1 MNKSKKV
8 VLLVVLSTLFL
19 SGALTYAYYQLGDKF
34 DSESLALRELTEE
47 ELVKTFK
54 EKKQI
59 DPALE
64 VEATDGLLAQIK
76 SEQKTFNEE
85 GHGYFLIKGDS
96 MTPNFYEGDAV
107 KLVSTDYVDGDYV
120 ALTINATGEHLIK
133 QFVGG
138 ELVSSNASGGYY
150 QLEDVTIH
158 GTVEQVQ
165 TLDVEVNQTLQ
176 AATGIYVVDSTI
188 TPYSSSKY
196 SASMFVL
203 LSNGDV
209 YARHVNGTADL
220 NTLNEGFGYW
230 QTVTNGQAKWYRSG
244 NSVPVSANSYPVN
257 ISSTPYG
264 DNNYNASIFVLLSNG
279 NVYARHVNAIGDLN
293 TLNEGIPYWQTVTN
307 AQARWYLSGTSI
319 PQALVQ
325 PPNSGSLSVPQAR
338 IVGRTSAGAGD
349 AEYLT
354 AGQTKQML
362 ESTDLLFY
370 PVGTTAVSVGMVE
383 VRSIDATTKFWQ
395 SNIGGVPIHHTVKL
409 YVPPTSIGDLSIK

>member
-19 SGALTYAYYQLGDKF
+19 SGALTYAYYQLGDKL
-34 DSESLALRELTEE
+34 DSESLALRNLTEE

-176 AATGIYVVDSTI
+176 AATGIYVVDIAVVTGDSIATAVA
-188 TPYSSSKY
+188 Y
-196 SASMFVL
+196 VL
-203 LSNGDV
+203 LSDGNV
-209 YARHVNGTADL
+209 YSRNITNASIPSDNTTGWSGTGAS
-220 NTLNEGFGYW
+220 GR
-230 QTVTNGQAKWYRSG
+230 WYVSG
-244 NSVPVSANSYPVN
+244 NSFPVSATSFPVALSIAVGDTIANSIAYVML
-257 ISSTPYG
+257 SDGKVYSRFVA
-264 DNNYNASIFVLLSNG
+264 NASIPSDASATG
-279 NVYARHVNAIGDLN
+279 WS
-293 TLNEGIPYWQTVTN
+293 TTN
-307 AQARWYLSGTSI
+307 ATADPRSRWSLSGTSI

-409 YVPPTSIGDLSIK
+409 YAPPTSIGDLSIK